1 MSLARRRLLRRRF
14 PKDGCVTLIG
24 DELPFLL
31 PHPKCR
37 KRLRCGGDFAVWL
50 KGLFLLVA
58 VLSVLGALGMLAT
71 PNPVH
76 SVLYLVLTL
85 FCVAAI
91 YLMLGAEF
99 LAVVQVIVY
108 AGAIM
113 VLFLFVIMLLNLGRD
128 EFGAD
133 PLPRQWTAGL
143 FVCGGVAVVM
153 VAVGLSALLGWRTDP
168 LQLVSLKD
176 LSRLLFTK
184 HLLAFEIASL
194 ILLIGMVG
202 VVVMVKRPKEGA

>member
-1 MSLARRRLLRRRF
+1 MIAAKRRRF
-14 PKDGCVTLIG
+14 V
-24 DELPFLL
+24 
-31 PHPKCR
+31 
-37 KRLRCGGDFAVWL
+37 VWL

-91 YLMLGAEF
+91 YLMSGAEF

-113 VLFLFVIMLLNLGRD
+113 VLFLFVIMLLNLRRD

-143 FVCGGVAVVM
+143 FVCGGIAVVM
-153 VAVGLSALLGWRTDP
+153 VAVGLSVLLRWRTDP
-168 LQLVSLKD
+168 LQLVALKD

-184 HLLAFEIASL
+184 HLVAFEIASL

-202 VVVMVKRPKEGA
+202 VVVMAKQPKEGA

>member
-1 MSLARRRLLRRRF
+1 M
-14 PKDGCVTLIG
+14 
-24 DELPFLL
+24 
-31 PHPKCR
+31 
-37 KRLRCGGDFAVWL
+37 VWL

-58 VLSVLGALGMLAT
+58 VLGVLGALGMLAT

-113 VLFLFVIMLLNLGRD
+113 VLFLFVVMLLNLGRD
-128 EFGAD
+128 EFGPD
-133 PLPRQWTAGL
+133 SLPHQWTVGL
-143 FVCGGVAVVM
+143 FVCGGVAVII
-153 VAVGLSALLGWRTDP
+153 VAVGLSALLQGRTDP
-168 LQLVSLKD
+168 LQLTPLKD

-194 ILLIGMVG
+194 VLLIGMVG
-202 VVVMVKRPKEGA
+202 VIVMAKRPKEGA

>member
-1 MSLARRRLLRRRF
+1 
-14 PKDGCVTLIG
+14 
-24 DELPFLL
+24 
-31 PHPKCR
+31 
-37 KRLRCGGDFAVWL
+37 VWL

-133 PLPRQWTAGL
+133 PLAPPVDGRAFRLWWGRRRHGGGRAIGASGL
-143 FVCGGVAVVM
+143 AHRPAAIGLAERFEPPFVHQTPA
-153 VAVGLSALLGWRTDP
+153 
-168 LQLVSLKD
+168 
-176 LSRLLFTK
+176 RL
-184 HLLAFEIASL
+184 
-194 ILLIGMVG
+194 
-202 VVVMVKRPKEGA
+202 